1 MPLKSNFILLIL
13 KCKNVITIASGT
25 FGDVANLQK
34 YFWSGCN
41 PKKADP
47 ITVQKEE
54 LLWST
59 GVLGDSTPQTLVNTM
74 VWVVLRIK
82 SGSEHR
88 QLRMDIIQLVEKQGD
103 HTLVYT
109 ECVSKNHQGG
119 LKHRKLKSY
128 ITRILRSLIDVSFD
142 YTINTWS
149 TVQRYKV
156 ILLFI
161 LHQFHN
167 LKATYGLR

>member
-1 MPLKSNFILLIL
+1 M
-13 KCKNVITIASGT
+13 
-25 FGDVANLQK
+25 
-34 YFWSGCN
+34 
-41 PKKADP
+41 
-47 ITVQKEE
+47 
-54 LLWST
+54 
-59 GVLGDSTPQTLVNTM
+59 LGDSTPQTLVNTM
-74 VWVVLRIK
+74 VYMCGLYFALR

-103 HTLVYT
+103 HTQLVYT

-167 LKATYGLR
+167 LYGLR